1 MWAVKQSEREICMEQ
16 LVGWSTLKDDFV
28 TWINRLADGPIVI
41 LRQNKPVGVMVSYED
56 WQAMKTKASVIIA
69 ASPVEVEGKS

>member
-1 MWAVKQSEREICMEQ
+1 MEQ

-28 TWINRLADGPIVI
+28 TWINRLVDGPIVI

-56 WQAMKTKASVIIA
+56 WQAMKTQPPVMLVPP
-69 ASPVEVEGKS
+69 PVEVEGKP